1 MHFMRY
7 NLMQR
12 FCFVF
17 VFLQLLL
24 ILLGHIWLE
33 KLKTKVFLLNYRLT
47 FTYRS
52 PLMCQITKFNTDN
65 RIISYLT
72 DMIRTPVFNLIKDT
86 ETDIAL
92 TSHPQP
98 DFLIN

>member
-1 MHFMRY
+1 MVQPYAIF
-7 NLMQR
+7 
-12 FCFVF
+12 FFF
-17 VFLQLLL
+17 FLQLLL

-33 KLKTKVFLLNYRLT
+33 KLKTKFFFLNYRLT
-47 FTYRS
+47 FAYRAR
-52 PLMCQITKFNTDN
+52 LMCQITKFNTEN
-65 RIISYLT
+65 GIISYLT
-72 DMIRTPVFNLIKDT
+72 EMIRTPVFNLIKDT

>member
-1 MHFMRY
+1 
-7 NLMQR
+7 
-12 FCFVF
+12 
-17 VFLQLLL
+17 
-24 ILLGHIWLE
+24 
-33 KLKTKVFLLNYRLT
+33 
-47 FTYRS
+47 
-52 PLMCQITKFNTDN
+52 MCQITKFNTDN

-72 DMIRTPVFNLIKDT
+72 EMIRTPVFNLIKDT